1 MVAAARGEK
10 RQHEEQ
16 GDSGKKKPRAKAKAK
31 ANAKTKVTQPAS
43 AQSGEPGG
51 PEPADAKTDDA
62 VGGVAPSG
70 EGGDDKPVP
79 ERKTRKPTD
88 TEVMKNAR
96 SEKDRVIDDIPPIC
110 FSKMFWASS
119 NWDGK
124 LNQHERS

>member
-1 MVAAARGEK
+1 VVAAARGEK
-10 RQHEEQ
+10 RHHEEQ

-88 TEVMKNAR
+88 T
-96 SEKDRVIDDIPPIC
+96 
-110 FSKMFWASS
+110 
-119 NWDGK
+119 G
-124 LNQHERS
+124 HEECLV